1 MLEAEARIATT
12 ESSRYLTELAEAWV
26 HTYAVRYDALTAEVA
41 LPGVE
46 LAMTADGDSL
56 SLRLAGSDEGHFEAA
71 KQSVA
76 RHVDRIAMRD
86 TGVRCLWRDVP

>member
-12 ESSRYLTELAEAWV
+12 ESSRYLTELAEGWV
-26 HTYAVRYDALTAEVA
+26 HTYSVRYDALTAEVEF
-41 LPGVE
+41 PGVE

-56 SLRLAGSDEGHFEAA
+56 SLRLAGSDKERFEAA

-76 RHVDRIAMRD
+76 RHVDRIAARD
-86 TGVRCLWRDVP
+86 TGVKCLWHDVP